1 MSMLPKAARP
11 FGTKIW
17 VVGKNGETQKAGLL
31 TMILIMA
38 IIKRRRRKPV
48 PKIGFPSEINIV
60 ISSED
65 LQS

>member
-1 MSMLPKAARP
+1 
-11 FGTKIW
+11 
-17 VVGKNGETQKAGLL
+17 
-31 TMILIMA
+31 MILIMA